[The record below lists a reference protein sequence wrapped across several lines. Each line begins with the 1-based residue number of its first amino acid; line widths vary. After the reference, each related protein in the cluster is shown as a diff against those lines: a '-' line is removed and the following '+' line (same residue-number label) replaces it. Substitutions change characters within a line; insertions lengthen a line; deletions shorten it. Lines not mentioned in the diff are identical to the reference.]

1 MRIVVVLACLATWS
15 GTAVAQSAPTDAEKG
30 APAPAA
36 YQPAVLNAPAAET
49 PAVDP
54 AQRPEE
60 PAAAGGGSRRPF
72 SRRAEA
78 VAAQRARIE
87 AQRAALL
94 RDPRFTP
101 QTSDAAKVDEPVL
114 HGDPRAR
121 WTIGVSLDS
130 VFYTDAGYDYFD
142 HDNVSPRFGGWAA
155 YDLAELAPRLTLA
168 VEVGFGIESHEQGNW
183 EGALRTELD
192 SQTFSGGVGLRYALA
207 PWLDPQVRVSGGV
220 TRLAFSLDTPDSGR
234 FEDRALSGFGAL
246 GAGVLLHTPAQ
257 LFENRRGQFSSV
269 SVGVLVE
276 GGYALR
282 SSLDV
287 TLSRSASD
295 HAIPITE
302 ANLGELALSG
312 PYIRS
317 SVVVRF

>member
-1 MRIVVVLACLATWS
+1 
-15 GTAVAQSAPTDAEKG
+15 
-30 APAPAA
+30 
-36 YQPAVLNAPAAET
+36 
-49 PAVDP
+49 
-54 AQRPEE
+54 
-60 PAAAGGGSRRPF
+60 
-72 SRRAEA
+72 
-78 VAAQRARIE
+78 
-87 AQRAALL
+87 
-94 RDPRFTP
+94 
-101 QTSDAAKVDEPVL
+101 VL

-130 VFYTDAGYDYFD
+130 VFYTDVGYDYFD

-168 VEVGFGIESHEQGNW
+168 VELGFGIESHEQGNW
-183 EGALRTELD
+183 EGALRTTLD

-207 PWLDPQVRVSGGV
+207 PWLDPQLRLSGGG

-234 FEDRALSGFGAL
+234 FEDRALSGFAAL

-257 LFENRRGQFSSV
+257 LFENRHGQFASV
-269 SVGVLVE
+269 SVGLLVE

-282 SSLDV
+282 SSLNV
-287 TLSRSASD
+287 KLSRSASD

-312 PYIRS
+312 PYVRS